1 MQRSIALFDLDGV
14 ILDTEGSYTA
24 FWDDYGS
31 RHFSEKDFGL
41 KIKGQTLVKILGD
54 YFPEENERKAI
65 TDAIND
71 FERKM
76 SYPFVPRV
84 ENYIKSLKSNG
95 IRTAVVTS
103 SNLPKMENV
112 YRCHPDFKEMF
123 DIILTSE
130 DFSESKPSPYCYL
143 KAMRLFGA
151 GPEDCVVFEDSV
163 SGLQAGKASGAFVVG
178 LLTTN
183 PENIVREYSNLMI
196 RDFNDSRISEIGISL
211 QV

>member
-1 MQRSIALFDLDGV
+1 MPHSIALFDLDGV

-65 TDAIND
+65 TEAIND
-71 FERKM
+71 FERNM
-76 SYPFVPRV
+76 SYPFVPGV

-103 SNLPKMENV
+103 SNLLKMENV
-112 YRCHPDFKEMF
+112 YRCHPGFREMF

-151 GPEDCVVFEDSV
+151 GPEDCVVFEDSLA
-163 SGLQAGKASGAFVVG
+163 GLQAARASGAFVTA
-178 LLTTN
+178 LTTTN
-183 PENIVREYSNLMI
+183 PEEVVRNYADLVI
-196 RDFNDSRISEIGISL
+196 RDFNDSGIGANGL
-211 QV
+211 PH

>member
-1 MQRSIALFDLDGV
+1 MPHSIALFDLDGV

-71 FERKM
+71 FERNM
-76 SYPFVPRV
+76 SYPFVPGV

-103 SNLPKMENV
+103 SNLLKMDNV
-112 YRCHPDFKEMF
+112 YRCHPGFREMF
-123 DIILTSE
+123 DMILTSE

-151 GPEDCVVFEDSV
+151 GPEDCVVFEDSLA
-163 SGLQAGKASGAFVVG
+163 GLQSARASGAFVTA
-178 LLTTN
+178 LTTTN
-183 PENIVREYSNLMI
+183 PEEVVRNYADLVI
-196 RDFNDSRISEIGISL
+196 RDFNDSGIGANGL
-211 QV
+211 PH

>member
-1 MQRSIALFDLDGV
+1 MPHSIALFDLDGV

-71 FERKM
+71 FERNM
-76 SYPFVPRV
+76 SYPFVPGV

-103 SNLPKMENV
+103 SNLLKMENV
-112 YRCHPDFKEMF
+112 YRCHPGFREMF

-151 GPEDCVVFEDSV
+151 GPEDCVVFEDSLA
-163 SGLQAGKASGAFVVG
+163 GLQAARASGAFVTA
-178 LLTTN
+178 LTTTN
-183 PENIVREYSNLMI
+183 PEEVVRNYADLVI
-196 RDFNDSRISEIGISL
+196 RDFNDSGIGANGL
-211 QV
+211 PH

>member
-65 TDAIND
+65 TDDIND
-71 FERKM
+71 FERNM
-76 SYPFVPRV
+76 SYPFVPGV

-103 SNLPKMENV
+103 SNLLKMENV
-112 YRCHPDFKEMF
+112 YRCHPGFREMF
-123 DIILTSE
+123 DMILTSE

-151 GPEDCVVFEDSV
+151 GPEDCVVFEDSLA
-163 SGLQAGKASGAFVVG
+163 GLQSARASGAFVTA
-178 LLTTN
+178 LTTTN
-183 PENIVREYSNLMI
+183 PEEVVRNYADLVI
-196 RDFNDSRISEIGISL
+196 RDFNDSGIGANGL
-211 QV
+211 PH

>member
-1 MQRSIALFDLDGV
+1 MPRSVALFDLDGV

-71 FERKM
+71 FERNM
-76 SYPFVPRV
+76 SYPFVPGV

-103 SNLPKMENV
+103 SNLLKMENV
-112 YRCHPDFKEMF
+112 YRCHPGFREMF

-151 GPEDCVVFEDSV
+151 GPEDCVVFEDSLA
-163 SGLQAGKASGAFVVG
+163 GLQAARASGAFVTA
-178 LLTTN
+178 LTTTN
-183 PENIVREYSNLMI
+183 PEEVVRNYADLVI
-196 RDFNDSRISEIGISL
+196 RDFNDSGIGANGL
-211 QV
+211 PH

>member
-1 MQRSIALFDLDGV
+1 MPHSIALFDLDGV

-41 KIKGQTLVKILGD
+41 KIKGQTLVKILDD

-65 TDAIND
+65 TDDIND
-71 FERKM
+71 FERNM
-76 SYPFVPRV
+76 SYPFVPGV

-103 SNLPKMENV
+103 SNLLKMDNV
-112 YRCHPDFKEMF
+112 YRCHPGFREMF
-123 DIILTSE
+123 DMILTSE

-151 GPEDCVVFEDSV
+151 GPEDCVVFEDSLA
-163 SGLQAGKASGAFVVG
+163 GLQAARASGAFVTA
-178 LLTTN
+178 LTTTN
-183 PENIVREYSNLMI
+183 PEEVVRNYADLVI
-196 RDFNDSRISEIGISL
+196 RDFNDSGIGANGL
-211 QV
+211 PH

>member
-1 MQRSIALFDLDGV
+1 MPHSIALFDLDGV

-71 FERKM
+71 FERNM
-76 SYPFVPRV
+76 SYPFVPGV

-112 YRCHPDFKEMF
+112 YRCHPGFREMF

-151 GPEDCVVFEDSV
+151 GPEDCVVFEDSLA
-163 SGLQAGKASGAFVVG
+163 GLQAARASGAFVTA
-178 LLTTN
+178 LTTTN
-183 PENIVREYSNLMI
+183 PEEVVRNYADLVI
-196 RDFNDSRISEIGISL
+196 RDFNDSGIGANGL
-211 QV
+211 PH

>member
-31 RHFSEKDFGL
+31 HHFSEKDFGL
-41 KIKGQTLVKILGD
+41 KIKGQTLVKILDD
-54 YFPEENERKAI
+54 YFPEENERKSI

-76 SYPFVPRV
+76 SYPFVPGV

-112 YRCHPDFKEMF
+112 YRCHPGFREMF
-123 DIILTSE
+123 DMILTSE

-143 KAMRLFGA
+143 KAMKLFGA
-151 GPEDCVVFEDSV
+151 GPEDCVVFEDSLA
-163 SGLQAGKASGAFVVG
+163 GLQAARASGAFVTA
-178 LLTTN
+178 LTTTN
-183 PENIVREYSNLMI
+183 PEEVVRNYADLVI
-196 RDFNDSRISEIGISL
+196 RDFNDSGIGANGL
-211 QV
+211 PH

>member
-54 YFPEENERKAI
+54 YFPEENERKSI

-71 FERKM
+71 FERNM
-76 SYPFVPRV
+76 SYPFVPGV

-103 SNLPKMENV
+103 SNLLKMDNV
-112 YRCHPDFKEMF
+112 YRCHPGFREMF
-123 DIILTSE
+123 DMILTSE

-151 GPEDCVVFEDSV
+151 GPEDCVVFEDSLA
-163 SGLQAGKASGAFVVG
+163 GLQSARASGAFVTA
-178 LLTTN
+178 LTTTN
-183 PENIVREYSNLMI
+183 PEEVVRNYADLVI
-196 RDFNDSRISEIGISL
+196 RDFNDSGIGANGL
-211 QV
+211 PH

>member
-54 YFPEENERKAI
+54 YFPEENERKSI

-71 FERKM
+71 FERNM
-76 SYPFVPRV
+76 SYPFVPGV

-95 IRTAVVTS
+95 IKTAVVTS

-112 YRCHPDFKEMF
+112 YRCHPGFREMF

-151 GPEDCVVFEDSV
+151 GPEDCVVFEDSLA
-163 SGLQAGKASGAFVVG
+163 GLQSARASGAFVTA
-178 LLTTN
+178 LTTTN
-183 PENIVREYSNLMI
+183 PEEVVRNYADLVI
-196 RDFNDSRISEIGISL
+196 RDFNDSGIGANGL
-211 QV
+211 PH

>member
-1 MQRSIALFDLDGV
+1 MPRSIALFDLDGV

-41 KIKGQTLVKILGD
+41 KIKGQTLVKILDD
-54 YFPEENERKAI
+54 YFPEENERKSI

-76 SYPFVPRV
+76 SYPFVPGV

-103 SNLPKMENV
+103 SNLLKMENV
-112 YRCHPDFKEMF
+112 YRCHPGFREMF
-123 DIILTSE
+123 DMILTSE

-151 GPEDCVVFEDSV
+151 GPEDCVVFEDSLA
-163 SGLQAGKASGAFVVG
+163 GLQSARASGAFVTA
-178 LLTTN
+178 LTTTN
-183 PENIVREYSNLMI
+183 PEEVVRNYADLVI
-196 RDFNDSRISEIGISL
+196 RDFNDSGIGANGL
-211 QV
+211 PH

>member
-41 KIKGQTLVKILGD
+41 KIKGQTLVKILDD
-54 YFPEENERKAI
+54 YFPEENERKSI

-71 FERKM
+71 FERNM
-76 SYPFVPRV
+76 SYPFVPGV

-112 YRCHPDFKEMF
+112 YRCHPGFREMF
-123 DIILTSE
+123 DMILTSE

-151 GPEDCVVFEDSV
+151 GPEDCVVFEDSLA
-163 SGLQAGKASGAFVVG
+163 GLQAARASGAFVTA
-178 LLTTN
+178 LTTTN
-183 PENIVREYSNLMI
+183 PEEVVREYADLVI
-196 RDFNDSRISEIGISL
+196 RDFNDSGIGANGL
-211 QV
+211 PH

>member
-1 MQRSIALFDLDGV
+1 MPRSIALFDLDGV

-41 KIKGQTLVKILGD
+41 KIKGQTLVKILDD
-54 YFPEENERKAI
+54 YFPEENERKSI

-76 SYPFVPRV
+76 SYPFVPGV

-103 SNLPKMENV
+103 SNLLKMENV
-112 YRCHPDFKEMF
+112 YRCHPGFREMF

-151 GPEDCVVFEDSV
+151 GPEDCVVFEDSLA
-163 SGLQAGKASGAFVVG
+163 GLQAARASGAFVTA
-178 LLTTN
+178 LTTTN
-183 PENIVREYSNLMI
+183 PEEVVRNYADLVI
-196 RDFNDSRISEIGISL
+196 RDFNDSGIGANGL
-211 QV
+211 PH

>member
-41 KIKGQTLVKILGD
+41 KIKGQTLVKILAD
-54 YFPEENERKAI
+54 YFPDENERKSI

-76 SYPFVPRV
+76 SYPFVPGV

-103 SNLPKMENV
+103 SNLLKMENV
-112 YRCHPDFKEMF
+112 YRCHPGFREMF
-123 DIILTSE
+123 DMILTSE

-143 KAMRLFGA
+143 KAMKLFGA
-151 GPEDCVVFEDSV
+151 GPENCVVFEDSLA
-163 SGLQAGKASGAFVVG
+163 GLQAARASGAFVTA
-178 LLTTN
+178 LTTTN
-183 PENIVREYSNLMI
+183 PEEVVRNYADLVI
-196 RDFNDSRISEIGISL
+196 RDFNDSGIGANGL
-211 QV
+211 QH

>member
-1 MQRSIALFDLDGV
+1 MPHSIALFDLDGV

-31 RHFSEKDFGL
+31 RHFSEKNFGL

-76 SYPFVPRV
+76 SYPFVPGV

-103 SNLPKMENV
+103 SNLLKMENV
-112 YRCHPDFKEMF
+112 YRCHPGFREMF
-123 DIILTSE
+123 DMILTSE

-151 GPEDCVVFEDSV
+151 GPEDCVVFEDSLA
-163 SGLQAGKASGAFVVG
+163 GLQSARASGAFVTA
-178 LLTTN
+178 LTTTN
-183 PENIVREYSNLMI
+183 PEEVVRNYADLVI
-196 RDFNDSRISEIGISL
+196 RDFNDSGIGANGL
-211 QV
+211 QH

>member
-76 SYPFVPRV
+76 SYPFVPGV

-103 SNLPKMENV
+103 SNLLKMENV
-112 YRCHPDFKEMF
+112 YRCHPGFREMF
-123 DIILTSE
+123 DMILTSE

-151 GPEDCVVFEDSV
+151 GPEDCVVFEDSLA
-163 SGLQAGKASGAFVVG
+163 GLQSARASGAFVTA
-178 LLTTN
+178 LTTTN
-183 PENIVREYSNLMI
+183 PEEVIRNYADLVI
-196 RDFNDSRISEIGISL
+196 RDFNDSGIGANGL
-211 QV
+211 PH

>member
-1 MQRSIALFDLDGV
+1 MPHSIALFDLDGV

-41 KIKGQTLVKILGD
+41 KIKGQTLVKILDD

-71 FERKM
+71 FERNM
-76 SYPFVPRV
+76 SYPFVPGV

-103 SNLPKMENV
+103 SNLLKMENV
-112 YRCHPDFKEMF
+112 YRCHPGFREMF
-123 DIILTSE
+123 DMILTSE

-151 GPEDCVVFEDSV
+151 GPEDCVVFEDSLA
-163 SGLQAGKASGAFVVG
+163 GLQAARASGAFVTA
-178 LLTTN
+178 LTTTN
-183 PENIVREYSNLMI
+183 PEEVVRNYADLVI
-196 RDFNDSRISEIGISL
+196 RDFNDSGIGANGL
-211 QV
+211 PH

>member
-71 FERKM
+71 FERNM
-76 SYPFVPRV
+76 SYPFVPGV
-84 ENYIKSLKSNG
+84 ENYIKSMKSNG
-95 IRTAVVTS
+95 IKTAVVTS
-103 SNLPKMENV
+103 SNLLKMENV
-112 YRCHPDFKEMF
+112 YRCHPGFREMF

-151 GPEDCVVFEDSV
+151 GPEDCVVFEDSLA
-163 SGLQAGKASGAFVVG
+163 GLQAARASGAFVTA
-178 LLTTN
+178 LTTTN
-183 PENIVREYSNLMI
+183 PEEVVRNYADLVI
-196 RDFNDSRISEIGISL
+196 RDFNDSGIGANGL
-211 QV
+211 PH

>member
-71 FERKM
+71 FERNM
-76 SYPFVPRV
+76 SYPFVPGV

-103 SNLPKMENV
+103 SNLLKMENV
-112 YRCHPDFKEMF
+112 YRCHPGFREMF
-123 DIILTSE
+123 DMILTSE

-143 KAMRLFGA
+143 KAMKLFGA
-151 GPEDCVVFEDSV
+151 GPEDCVVFEDSLA
-163 SGLQAGKASGAFVVG
+163 GLQAARASGAFVTA
-178 LLTTN
+178 LTTTN
-183 PENIVREYSNLMI
+183 PEEVVRNYADLVI
-196 RDFNDSRISEIGISL
+196 RDFNDSGIGANGL
-211 QV
+211 PH

>member
-1 MQRSIALFDLDGV
+1 MPRSIALFDLDGV

-65 TDAIND
+65 TEAIND
-71 FERKM
+71 FERNM
-76 SYPFVPRV
+76 SYPFVPGV

-103 SNLPKMENV
+103 SNLLKMENV
-112 YRCHPDFKEMF
+112 YRCHPGFREMF

-151 GPEDCVVFEDSV
+151 GPEDCVVFEDSLA
-163 SGLQAGKASGAFVVG
+163 GLQAARASGAFVTA
-178 LLTTN
+178 LTTTN
-183 PENIVREYSNLMI
+183 PEEVVRNYADLVI
-196 RDFNDSRISEIGISL
+196 RDFNDSGIGANGL
-211 QV
+211 PH

>member
-65 TDAIND
+65 TEAIND
-71 FERKM
+71 FERNM
-76 SYPFVPRV
+76 SYPFVPGV
-84 ENYIKSLKSNG
+84 EDYIKSLKSNG

-103 SNLPKMENV
+103 SNIQKMENV

-163 SGLQAGKASGAFVVG
+163 AGLQAARASGAFVTA
-178 LLTTN
+178 LTTTN
-183 PENIVREYSNLMI
+183 PEEIVRNYADLVI
-196 RDFNDSRISEIGISL
+196 RDFNDCGISANGL
-211 QV
+211 HH

>member
-76 SYPFVPRV
+76 SYPFVPGV
-84 ENYIKSLKSNG
+84 ENYIKSLKANG

-103 SNLPKMENV
+103 SNLLKMENV
-112 YRCHPDFKEMF
+112 YRCHPGFREMF
-123 DIILTSE
+123 DMILTSE

-151 GPEDCVVFEDSV
+151 GPEDCVVFEDSLA
-163 SGLQAGKASGAFVVG
+163 GLQSARASGAFVTA
-178 LLTTN
+178 LTTTN
-183 PENIVREYSNLMI
+183 PEEVVRNYADLVI
-196 RDFNDSRISEIGISL
+196 RDFNDSGIGANGL
-211 QV
+211 PH

>member
-65 TDAIND
+65 TDDIND
-71 FERKM
+71 FERNM
-76 SYPFVPRV
+76 SYPFVPGV

-103 SNLPKMENV
+103 SNLLKMENV
-112 YRCHPDFKEMF
+112 YRCHPGFREMF
-123 DIILTSE
+123 DMILTSE

-151 GPEDCVVFEDSV
+151 GPEDCVVFEDSLA
-163 SGLQAGKASGAFVVG
+163 GLQAARASEAFVTA
-178 LLTTN
+178 LTTTN
-183 PENIVREYSNLMI
+183 PEEVVRNYADLVI
-196 RDFNDSRISEIGISL
+196 RDFNDSGIGANGL
-211 QV
+211 PH

>member
-76 SYPFVPRV
+76 SYPFVPGV

-103 SNLPKMENV
+103 SNLLKMENV

-151 GPEDCVVFEDSV
+151 GPEDCVVFEDSLA
-163 SGLQAGKASGAFVVG
+163 GLQSARASGAFVTA
-178 LLTTN
+178 LTTTN
-183 PENIVREYSNLMI
+183 PEEVVRNYADLVI
-196 RDFNDSRISEIGISL
+196 RDFNDSGIGANGL
-211 QV
+211 PH

>member
-1 MQRSIALFDLDGV
+1 MPRSIALFDLDGV

-54 YFPEENERKAI
+54 YFPEENERKSI

-76 SYPFVPRV
+76 SYPFVPGV

-103 SNLPKMENV
+103 SNLLKMENV
-112 YRCHPDFKEMF
+112 YRCHPGFREMF
-123 DIILTSE
+123 DMILTSE

-151 GPEDCVVFEDSV
+151 GPEDCVVFEDSLA
-163 SGLQAGKASGAFVVG
+163 GLQSARASGAFVTA
-178 LLTTN
+178 LTTTN
-183 PENIVREYSNLMI
+183 PEEVVRNYADLVI
-196 RDFNDSRISEIGISL
+196 RDFNDSGIGANGL
-211 QV
+211 QH

>member
-41 KIKGQTLVKILGD
+41 KIKGQTLVKILDD
-54 YFPEENERKAI
+54 YFPEENERKSI

-71 FERKM
+71 FERNM
-76 SYPFVPRV
+76 SYPFVPGV

-103 SNLPKMENV
+103 SNLLKMENV
-112 YRCHPDFKEMF
+112 YRCHPGFREMF
-123 DIILTSE
+123 DMILTSE

-151 GPEDCVVFEDSV
+151 GPEDCVVFEDSLA
-163 SGLQAGKASGAFVVG
+163 GLQAARASGAFVTA
-178 LLTTN
+178 LTTTN
-183 PENIVREYSNLMI
+183 PEEVVRNYADLVI
-196 RDFNDSRISEIGISL
+196 RDFNDSGIGANGL
-211 QV
+211 QH

>member
-1 MQRSIALFDLDGV
+1 MPHSIALFDLDGV

-31 RHFSEKDFGL
+31 RHFSEKDFGV

-76 SYPFVPRV
+76 SYPFVPGV

-103 SNLPKMENV
+103 SNLLKMENV
-112 YRCHPDFKEMF
+112 YRCHPGFREMF
-123 DIILTSE
+123 DMILTSE

-151 GPEDCVVFEDSV
+151 GPEDCVVFEDSLA
-163 SGLQAGKASGAFVVG
+163 GLQSARASGAFVTA
-178 LLTTN
+178 LTTTN
-183 PENIVREYSNLMI
+183 PEEVVRNYADLVI
-196 RDFNDSRISEIGISL
+196 RDFNDSGIGANGL
-211 QV
+211 PH

>member
-1 MQRSIALFDLDGV
+1 MPRSIALFDLDGV

-76 SYPFVPRV
+76 SYPFVPGV

-103 SNLPKMENV
+103 SNLLKMENV
-112 YRCHPDFKEMF
+112 YRCHPGFKEMF

-143 KAMRLFGA
+143 KAMKLFGA
-151 GPEDCVVFEDSV
+151 GPENCVVFEDSLA
-163 SGLQAGKASGAFVVG
+163 GLQAARASGAFVTA
-178 LLTTN
+178 LTTTN
-183 PENIVREYSNLMI
+183 PEEVVRNYADLVI
-196 RDFNDSRISEIGISL
+196 RDFNDSGIGANGL
-211 QV
+211 QH

>member
-54 YFPEENERKAI
+54 YFPEENERKSI
-65 TDAIND
+65 TEAIND
-71 FERKM
+71 FERNM
-76 SYPFVPRV
+76 SYPFVPGV

-103 SNLPKMENV
+103 SNLLKMENV
-112 YRCHPDFKEMF
+112 YRCHPGFREMF
-123 DIILTSE
+123 DMILTSE

-151 GPEDCVVFEDSV
+151 GPEDCVVFEDSLA
-163 SGLQAGKASGAFVVG
+163 GLQSARASGAFVTA
-178 LLTTN
+178 LTTTN
-183 PENIVREYSNLMI
+183 PEEVVRNYADLVI
-196 RDFNDSRISEIGISL
+196 RDFNDSGIGANGL
-211 QV
+211 QH

>member
-41 KIKGQTLVKILGD
+41 KIKGQTLVKILDD

-71 FERKM
+71 FERNM
-76 SYPFVPRV
+76 SYPFVPGV

-103 SNLPKMENV
+103 SNLLKMDNV
-112 YRCHPDFKEMF
+112 YRCHPGFREMF

-151 GPEDCVVFEDSV
+151 GPEDCVVFEDSLA
-163 SGLQAGKASGAFVVG
+163 GLQSARASGAFVTA
-178 LLTTN
+178 LTTTN
-183 PENIVREYSNLMI
+183 PEEVVRNYADLVI
-196 RDFNDSRISEIGISL
+196 RDFNDSGIGANGL
-211 QV
+211 PH

>member
-54 YFPEENERKAI
+54 YFPEENERKSI

-76 SYPFVPRV
+76 SYPFVPGV

-103 SNLPKMENV
+103 SNLLKMENV
-112 YRCHPDFKEMF
+112 YRCHPGFREMF
-123 DIILTSE
+123 DMILTSE

-151 GPEDCVVFEDSV
+151 GPEDCVVFEDSLA
-163 SGLQAGKASGAFVVG
+163 GLQAARASGAFVTA
-178 LLTTN
+178 LTTTN
-183 PENIVREYSNLMI
+183 PEEVVRNYADLVI
-196 RDFNDSRISEIGISL
+196 RDFNDSGIGANGL
-211 QV
+211 PH

>member
-1 MQRSIALFDLDGV
+1 MPHSIALFDLDGV

-41 KIKGQTLVKILGD
+41 KIKGQTLVKIIGD
-54 YFPEENERKAI
+54 YFAEENERKSI

-71 FERKM
+71 FERNM
-76 SYPFVPRV
+76 SYPFVPGV

-103 SNLPKMENV
+103 SNLLKMENV
-112 YRCHPDFKEMF
+112 YRCHPGFREMF
-123 DIILTSE
+123 DMILTSE

-151 GPEDCVVFEDSV
+151 GPEDCVVFEDSLA
-163 SGLQAGKASGAFVVG
+163 GLQAARASGAFVTA
-178 LLTTN
+178 LTTTN
-183 PENIVREYSNLMI
+183 PEEVVRNYADLVI
-196 RDFNDSRISEIGISL
+196 RDFNDSGIGANGL
-211 QV
+211 PH

>member
-1 MQRSIALFDLDGV
+1 MPRSVALFDLDGV
-14 ILDTEGSYTA
+14 ILDTAGSYTA

-71 FERKM
+71 FERNM
-76 SYPFVPRV
+76 SYPFVPGV

-95 IRTAVVTS
+95 IRTVVVTS
-103 SNLPKMENV
+103 SNLLKMENV
-112 YRCHPDFKEMF
+112 YRCHPGFREMF

-151 GPEDCVVFEDSV
+151 GPEDCVVFEDSLA
-163 SGLQAGKASGAFVVG
+163 GLQAARASGAFVTA
-178 LLTTN
+178 LTTTN
-183 PENIVREYSNLMI
+183 PEEVVRNYADLVI
-196 RDFNDSRISEIGISL
+196 RDFNDSGIGANGL
-211 QV
+211 PH

>member
-71 FERKM
+71 FERNM
-76 SYPFVPRV
+76 SYPFVPGV

-103 SNLPKMENV
+103 SNLLKMENV
-112 YRCHPDFKEMF
+112 YRCHPGFKEMF

-151 GPEDCVVFEDSV
+151 GPEDCVVFEDSLA
-163 SGLQAGKASGAFVVG
+163 GLQAARASGAFVTA
-178 LLTTN
+178 LTTTN
-183 PENIVREYSNLMI
+183 PEEVVRNYADLVI
-196 RDFNDSRISEIGISL
+196 RDFNDSGIGANGL
-211 QV
+211 PH

>member
-1 MQRSIALFDLDGV
+1 MPRSVALFDLDGV

-31 RHFSEKDFGL
+31 RNFSEKDFGL

-76 SYPFVPRV
+76 SYPFVPGV

-103 SNLPKMENV
+103 SNLLKMENV
-112 YRCHPDFKEMF
+112 YRCHPGFREMF
-123 DIILTSE
+123 DMILTSE

-151 GPEDCVVFEDSV
+151 GPEDCVVFEDSLA
-163 SGLQAGKASGAFVVG
+163 GLQAARASGAFVTA
-178 LLTTN
+178 LTTTN
-183 PENIVREYSNLMI
+183 PEEVVRNYADLVI
-196 RDFNDSRISEIGISL
+196 RDFNDSGIGANGL
-211 QV
+211 PH

>member
-76 SYPFVPRV
+76 SYPFVPGV

-151 GPEDCVVFEDSV
+151 GPEDCVVFEDSLA
-163 SGLQAGKASGAFVVG
+163 GLQAARASGAFVTA
-178 LLTTN
+178 LTTTN
-183 PENIVREYSNLMI
+183 PEEVVRNYADLVI
-196 RDFNDSRISEIGISL
+196 RDFNDSGIGANGL
-211 QV
+211 PH

>member
-76 SYPFVPRV
+76 SYPFVPGV

-103 SNLPKMENV
+103 SNLLKMENV
-112 YRCHPDFKEMF
+112 YRCHPGFREMF

-151 GPEDCVVFEDSV
+151 GPEDCVVFEDSLA
-163 SGLQAGKASGAFVVG
+163 GLQSARASGAFVTA
-178 LLTTN
+178 LTTTN
-183 PENIVREYSNLMI
+183 PEEVVRNYADLVI
-196 RDFNDSRISEIGISL
+196 RDFNDSGIGANGL
-211 QV
+211 QH